1 MIYNLVSDRSGSV
14 KPLRNG
20 RLGERERERERESKE
35 ECCVNVT

>member
-20 RLGERERERERESKE
+20 RLRERERERESKE